1 MKMYVA
7 ILRFRDKDGE
17 QWYAY
22 SPEMGKQF
30 RIDRADYLNR
40 DVIKPFVD
48 QVLPVLPFGKFTVIQ
63 RTKVYL
69 RDYGYAED
77 SLVNV
82 IPMTFKV
89 EEYASVYTIKRE

>member
-7 ILRFRDKDGE
+7 ILRFREDNSE

-22 SPEMGKQF
+22 SPEMGRQF

-40 DVIKPFVD
+40 DIVGKFEN